1 MSQDDIQVVGWIVA
15 AALAIAWVAV
25 FVGKKKKG

>member
-25 FVGKKKKG
+25 LAGKKKKG